1 MSLDRHRR
9 LVPAR
14 FERETG
20 LLRAVS
26 GCIVNWLSNIKNL
39 LTYLECVFCE
49 TRMHWN
55 LRMFSGGIDEPQA
68 QGTKARQ
75 NESAGEAVKSAYEDI
90 VRQEGEMICKSR
102 PVLCPTLSQR
112 ARKDGATHFCGQ

>member
-1 MSLDRHRR
+1 MNLSLNMRQ
-9 LVPAR
+9 
-14 FERETG
+14 
-20 LLRAVS
+20 
-26 GCIVNWLSNIKNL
+26 
-39 LTYLECVFCE
+39 
-49 TRMHWN
+49 
-55 LRMFSGGIDEPQA
+55 GIWSLIEESQA

-112 ARKDGATHFCGQ
+112 ARKDGATHFCEVDGGYPFEF